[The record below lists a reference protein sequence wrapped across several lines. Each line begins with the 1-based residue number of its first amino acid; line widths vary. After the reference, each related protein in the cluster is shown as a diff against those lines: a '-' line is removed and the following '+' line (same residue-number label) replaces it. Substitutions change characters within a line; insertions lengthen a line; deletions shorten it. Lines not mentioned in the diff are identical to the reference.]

1 VNAPIFHSGLFL
13 VQFSVQTETPGPLQ
27 RFQVRYVLYISPTQ
41 HWSLLA
47 YLYTL
52 YTSHNHGPLITFNGC
67 EPCLMFCKNV
77 LIFRMSIMF
86 LTTIPQL
93 LPFKKSKYYWL
104 LLHAALIRPTLWY
117 ERTIVWGSLTPS
129 IQGLA
134 LVINLRLSINVTFS
148 NVRQMVRVVVYVQNA
163 LTLRMTYSWRTFSGW
178 WYSSQC
184 FEFVAA

>member
-1 VNAPIFHSGLFL
+1 MHLFFIL
-13 VQFSVQTETPGPLQ
+13 VCFLCNSPSKLKLLDHCSVFTCGT
-27 RFQVRYVLYISPTQ
+27 YISPTQ

-52 YTSHNHGPLITFNGC
+52 CTSHNHGPLITSNGC
-67 EPCLMFCKNV
+67 EACLMFCKNV

-148 NVRQMVRVVVYVQNA
+148 NVRQMVRFVVYVQNA
-163 LTLRMTYSWRTFSGW
+163 LTLRMTYCWRTFSGW
-178 WYSSQC
+178 CFCSQC
-184 FEFVAA
+184 FEFVAV